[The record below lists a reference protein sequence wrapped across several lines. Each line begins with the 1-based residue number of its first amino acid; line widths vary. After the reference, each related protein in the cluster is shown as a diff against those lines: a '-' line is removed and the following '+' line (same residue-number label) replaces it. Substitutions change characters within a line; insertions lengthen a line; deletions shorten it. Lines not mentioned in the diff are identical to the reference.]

1 MCLVIVRLK
10 RNNERKRRVIK
21 IEDLAREIIRGLWKT
36 TANVMAIIEGTV
48 GGVASRDE
56 HMSMLNEYKNCV
68 GYLRLLVGLYILRRR
83 RGNIL

>member
-1 MCLVIVRLK
+1 MPGDSKTEEKQCEK
-10 RNNERKRRVIK
+10 E
-21 IEDLAREIIRGLWKT
+21 ESYQDLAREIIRGLWKT